1 MYSTSGIRVSP
12 LMQRPQPSAIQM
24 EDAFHQLA
32 PDGDVILVV
41 QAPSTAFAVW
51 AETQPATET
60 DRPKARMRVSSSHL
74 TLASAYFKVMFR
86 GDWKEKHTLSS
97 DGSVSIS
104 MEHWPSEM
112 LILMNIIHGHTFK
125 IPRALPLEKLAKLA
139 VLVDYYQCF
148 EVVEVYSE
156 MWINHLNAD
165 FPKAYS
171 RDLILWICI
180 SEVFRRPEQYKAA
193 TRIAIRESHG
203 PIPTLGLPIT
213 TKTVDRIEEQRQKLI
228 DRTVKSLHNFLIS
241 YCKHVENP
249 SDHDFLS
256 LGVFTLEMMRL
267 DLLSPRPK
275 KPFRGHS
282 FERIAI
288 RLHNLPS
295 QLPSISSFPPDQ
307 QHRPDTLSLSHAIN
321 GMMDVSTE
329 GLVLEKV

>member
-1 MYSTSGIRVSP
+1 
-12 LMQRPQPSAIQM
+12 M

-51 AETQPATET
+51 AVSQSYPSLLPLPAVLTMSILQETQPATET

-213 TKTVDRIEEQRQKLI
+213 TKTVGTFMYPWDYMMPILGCINQSCRQNRGAAAKTYRSDCEITAQFSHLI
-228 DRTVKSLHNFLIS
+228 LQTR
-241 YCKHVENP
+241 
-249 SDHDFLS
+249 
-256 LGVFTLEMMRL
+256 
-267 DLLSPRPK
+267 
-275 KPFRGHS
+275 
-282 FERIAI
+282 
-288 RLHNLPS
+288 
-295 QLPSISSFPPDQ
+295 
-307 QHRPDTLSLSHAIN
+307 
-321 GMMDVSTE
+321 
-329 GLVLEKV
+329 